1 IVSMFRVDPELA
13 GPLMAMVT
21 TMLGAI

>member
-1 IVSMFRVDPELA
+1 VAMCRREPERA

-21 TMLGAI
+21 TMLGGI